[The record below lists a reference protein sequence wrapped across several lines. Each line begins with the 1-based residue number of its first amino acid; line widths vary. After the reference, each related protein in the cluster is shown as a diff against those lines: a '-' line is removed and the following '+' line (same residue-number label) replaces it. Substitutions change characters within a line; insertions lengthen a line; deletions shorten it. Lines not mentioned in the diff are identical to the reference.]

1 MDLLGKVGSLV
12 SVNHILIFQII
23 NFSILLFILY
33 KLLYNPLISFM
44 DKRSEKI
51 ESSLKEAADRQQ
63 EATELQAK
71 ANADLALAKKEAYEL
86 LQTMRS
92 QGESAKED
100 ILKAGKEQAESLIV
114 KARDEIELETKKAKE
129 NLRAE
134 VASISV
140 TIAEKLLKREVKA
153 NDQDRFIEECLK
165 ELELRD

>member
-1 MDLLGKVGSLV
+1 LDLLGKVGSLV